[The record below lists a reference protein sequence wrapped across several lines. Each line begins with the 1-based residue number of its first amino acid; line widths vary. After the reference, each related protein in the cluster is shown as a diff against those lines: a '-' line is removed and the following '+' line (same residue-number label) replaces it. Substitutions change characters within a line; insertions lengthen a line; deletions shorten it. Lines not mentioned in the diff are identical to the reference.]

1 MLQTLLDIAL
11 APELSVIELL
21 EYLLIGLL
29 IAGAIAGAIVLIV
42 IFSKK
47 RKKKE

>member
-11 APELSVIELL
+11 APQASVIELL

-29 IAGAIAGAIVLIV
+29 IAFGAAAAIVLIV
-42 IFSKK
+42 VFSRK
-47 RKKKE
+47 RKKK

>member
-11 APELSVIELL
+11 APQASVIELL

-29 IAGAIAGAIVLIV
+29 IAGSAAAAIVLIV
-42 IFSKK
+42 VFSRK
-47 RKKKE
+47 RKKK

>member
-11 APELSVIELL
+11 APQVSVIELL

-29 IAGAIAGAIVLIV
+29 IAGAAAGAIVLIV
-42 IFSKK
+42 VFSRK
-47 RKKKE
+47 RKKK

>member
-11 APELSVIELL
+11 APQASVIELL

-29 IAGAIAGAIVLIV
+29 IAGAVAAAIVLIV
-42 IFSKK
+42 VFSRK
-47 RKKKE
+47 RKKK